1 MKRARAVLAV
11 IWILLAMVPTGA
23 KGTAT
28 SEPEA
33 IRLQIDQEISRV
45 SGRKSVDFLRS
56 MRRFSDK
63 KTMLVVRAL
72 ATKRLGFREL
82 LDETALSTSLLN
94 HTLTEMKNA
103 DLILQSEIDG
113 KYALTKF
120 AVQMLS
126 ALKRLKAI
134 IQDTPE
140 DKLFASAELGDLLA
154 LLD

>member
-1 MKRARAVLAV
+1 MLAV

-23 KGTAT
+23 KGMAT

-103 DLILQSEIDG
+103 DLILQSEKDG

>member
-1 MKRARAVLAV
+1 VLAV

-113 KYALTKF
+113 KYVLTKF

>member
-1 MKRARAVLAV
+1 MLAV

>member
-1 MKRARAVLAV
+1 MKRERAVLAV
-11 IWILLAMVPTGA
+11 IWVLLALVPTGA

-140 DKLFASAELGDLLA
+140 DKLFASAELGDLLS

>member
-1 MKRARAVLAV
+1 VLAV